1 MLLAKMKREK
11 MDKLRKKWFSEWKK
25 RTNFKK
31 RNKRKQYSK
40 SPERKRSVGHSRKDT
55 RDNYEKET

>member
-1 MLLAKMKREK
+1 

-31 RNKRKQYSK
+31 RKSK
-40 SPERKRSVGHSRKDT
+40 KHNSRSPRR
-55 RDNYEKET
+55 RDQGDYRH